1 MNAINVISPYKHH
14 GMWVFDDN
22 RDATRSPA
30 WRQHHRDQ
38 SALAVIFLSDLG
50 HQFGGLFLSDDWP
63 KKLQNVMAVTEPPSQ
78 FWQAHHQRGI
88 VMKKIFLVLA
98 LAFAFSTGMAV
109 VTVIAHTDQA
119 AASSVR

>member
-1 MNAINVISPYKHH
+1 MVA
-14 GMWVFDDN
+14 F
-22 RDATRSPA
+22 
-30 WRQHHRDQ
+30 
-38 SALAVIFLSDLG
+38 F
-50 HQFGGLFLSDDWP
+50 FSDDWP
-63 KKLQNVMAVTEPPSQ
+63 KKLQNVMAVTDPPSQ
-78 FWQAHHQRGI
+78 FWNSSSTGI

>member
-1 MNAINVISPYKHH
+1 MAE
-14 GMWVFDDN
+14 
-22 RDATRSPA
+22 
-30 WRQHHRDQ
+30 
-38 SALAVIFLSDLG
+38 
-50 HQFGGLFLSDDWP
+50 
-63 KKLQNVMAVTEPPSQ
+63 KLQNVMAVTDPPSR
-78 FWQAHHQRGI
+78 FWEADHKRGI